1 MGISDETEVGMI
13 AIDET
18 PISEIKATIP
28 LLFRVFALLV
38 KPVVFFISSFLT
50 SSSLLHSISPV
61 TLQRKRVLD
70 MRRFLWKTDD
80 LMENARRKR
89 RGIGTHERLII
100 GLPVGATP
108 TQEVPSVYVE
118 KLQNGGRNSQK
129 ALTVPFPLEC
139 GRFLQGGDWPFQIV
153 WRTDL
158 EVEVERTHWVI
169 AWAYWPYIFQDDYL
183 NTVFDEVLSLRGSCR
198 NNALPR
204 SHGKSFEELHL
215 SLSVPKRLSLQD
227 RNNAICRSPRQIET
241 YSLGKLEGL

>member
-1 MGISDETEVGMI
+1 MGISDETEVAMI

-18 PISEIKATIP
+18 PVSQIKATI
-28 LLFRVFALLV
+28 LLPFQSSLTKTGVRFGYDEGKGICQELCYTSRVFAVLI

-50 SSSLLHSISPV
+50 SLSWLHSISPV

-89 RGIGTHERLII
+89 RGPGTHERLII

-129 ALTVPFPLEC
+129 ALTVPFPFKW
-139 GRFLQGGDWPFQIV
+139 GRFLQRGDWPFQIV

-158 EVEVERTHWVI
+158 EVDVERTHWII
-169 AWAYWPYIFQDDYL
+169 AWAYWPYIFPDDYL
-183 NTVFDEVLSLRGSCR
+183 NTVFDEILSLRGSCR
-198 NNALPR
+198 TMF
-204 SHGKSFEELHL
+204 SHGPTGRASTSCIF
-215 SLSVPKRLSLQD
+215 P
-227 RNNAICRSPRQIET
+227 
-241 YSLGKLEGL
+241 